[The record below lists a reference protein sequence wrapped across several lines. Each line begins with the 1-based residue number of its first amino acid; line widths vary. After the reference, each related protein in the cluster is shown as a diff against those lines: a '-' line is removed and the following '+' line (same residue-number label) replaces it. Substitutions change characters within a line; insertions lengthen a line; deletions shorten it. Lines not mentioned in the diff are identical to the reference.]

1 MVLVKH
7 DPQLLDAWK
16 GEVLINYQEVDSAE
30 IISENYYHDIVKEF
44 NIHFGSPRSDTCDKC
59 DSLQI
64 RIDPA
69 ESDEDKAKLRT

>member
-1 MVLVKH
+1 MERRE
-7 DPQLLDAWK
+7 A
-16 GEVLINYQEVDSAE
+16 LINYQEVDSVE
-30 IISENYYHDIVKEF
+30 IKPIISENYYHDIVKEF
-44 NIHFGSPRSDTCDKC
+44 NIHFRSPQSDTCDKC

>member
-1 MVLVKH
+1 MERRE
-7 DPQLLDAWK
+7 A
-16 GEVLINYQEVDSAE
+16 LINHQEVGSVE
-30 IISENYYHDIVKEF
+30 IQPIISEHYYHDIFVKEF

-64 RIDPA
+64 RIDAA